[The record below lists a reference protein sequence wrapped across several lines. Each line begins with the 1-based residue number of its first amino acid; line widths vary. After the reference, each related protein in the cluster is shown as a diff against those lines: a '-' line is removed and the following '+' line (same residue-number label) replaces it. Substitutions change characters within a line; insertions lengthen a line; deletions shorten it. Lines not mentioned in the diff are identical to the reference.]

1 MFLEWENNSG
11 KLKIISGKFLNNP
24 INNVKQISLGH
35 VINKEILLCVIVDD
49 KFQSSRGLNT
59 HRRSCYV
66 GDMPDIR
73 DLLIGELEE
82 RNIGY

>member
-1 MFLEWENNSG
+1 M
-11 KLKIISGKFLNNP
+11 
-24 INNVKQISLGH
+24 
-35 VINKEILLCVIVDD
+35 INKEIRLCVIVDD